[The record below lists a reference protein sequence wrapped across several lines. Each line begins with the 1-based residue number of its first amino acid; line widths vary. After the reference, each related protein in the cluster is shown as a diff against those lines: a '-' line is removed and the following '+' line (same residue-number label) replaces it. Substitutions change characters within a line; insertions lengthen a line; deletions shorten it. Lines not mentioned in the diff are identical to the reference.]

1 MQTDYPMTLYGYWRS
16 SASYRVR
23 IALALKHLSVQHEAV
38 NLASG
43 EQFGPDHSAR
53 NVQALVPVLKVGEN
67 MLSQSVAIIEYLED
81 VHPEPPLLPHDPID
95 RARVRAAANI
105 LAADTAPIQ
114 NLRVLKRLK
123 SQFGAD
129 EPNVKLWVQD
139 WIATGLE
146 SLERMVQEQGT
157 LHSYLFG
164 PVPGYA
170 ECFLVP
176 QLYNA
181 RRFEVDLSKYPALCD
196 VDRRCNDLAEFQAAH
211 PDNQLDAPK
220 N

>member
-1 MQTDYPMTLYGYWRS
+1 MQLGPMKLYGYWRS

-23 IALALKHLSVQHEAV
+23 IALALKGLSVEHSAV
-38 NLASG
+38 NLAKS
-43 EQFGPDHSAR
+43 EQFEDEHSAR
-53 NVQALVPVLKVGEN
+53 NVQALVPVLEVGAN
-67 MLSQSVAIIEYLED
+67 RFSQSVAIIEYLED
-81 VHPEPPLLPHDPID
+81 THPEPALLPLNPAE

-114 NLRVLKRLK
+114 NLRILKRLK

-129 EPNVKLWVQD
+129 DQNVTQWVQD
-139 WIATGLE
+139 WIASGLE
-146 SLERMVQEQGT
+146 SLERMVQEQRG
-157 LHSYLFG
+157 LQPYLFG

-181 RRFEVDLSKYPALCD
+181 RRFELDITQYPALHD
-196 VDRRCNDLAEFQAAH
+196 VDRKCNELAEFQSAH
-211 PDNQLDAPK
+211 PDNQHDAPK